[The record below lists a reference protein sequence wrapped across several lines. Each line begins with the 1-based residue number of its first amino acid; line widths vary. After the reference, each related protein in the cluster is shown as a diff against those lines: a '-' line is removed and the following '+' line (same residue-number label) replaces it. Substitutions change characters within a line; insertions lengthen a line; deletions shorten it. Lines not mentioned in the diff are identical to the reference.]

1 MPPYTL
7 SGGLSPYTFSGGL
20 PPCTLSSG
28 LQPHTSSV
36 ELPPYVSDGLTTDS
50 LAGGLPPYVL
60 SHGCPCSGGLPPYTS
75 SRLLGLLAALYC
87 IGRLAALYFKHMM
100 VVARA
105 ACRLIPYRRVCRLRP
120 FRIRFG
126 ALAVCLLVFLSHD
139 GRCPGGLSPH
149 TLSRL
154 LGRLAALYFIR
165 RRAALCFIALWPL
178 LGRSAAFFF
187 IGRLVALCVV
197 ALCLLSR
204 AACRLVFPTH
214 APFVYVLESK
224 TFVLC
229 RRELVFIP
237 AGPNRGAETFEAF
250 EACAEQ
256 CDQGKCLGQVPHF
269 AGLNASWCIG

>member
-1 MPPYTL
+1 ML
-7 SGGLSPYTFSGGL
+7 
-20 PPCTLSSG
+20 
-28 LQPHTSSV
+28 
-36 ELPPYVSDGLTTDS
+36 
-50 LAGGLPPYVL
+50 
-60 SHGCPCSGGLPPYTS
+60 
-75 SRLLGLLAALYC
+75 
-87 IGRLAALYFKHMM
+87 GRLAALYFIPIARSARRLILH
-100 VVARA
+100 RA
-105 ACRLIPYRRVCRLRP
+105 ACRLIFQTHDGRCSGGLPPNPLPAGVSLAP

-139 GRCPGGLSPH
+139 GRCPGGLSPY

-237 AGPNRGAETFEAF
+237 AGPNHGAETFEAF

-256 CDQGKCLGQVPHF
+256 CDQGNFLGQVPHF
-269 AGLNASWCIG
+269 AGPNASWCIG